1 MSPGQPSIGFL
12 YATAFIVVVL
22 FASNSYAFTPVLPL
36 RPPRRKDTTLKRGD
50 DNTENSKIEDETSS
64 DGYYYLQD
72 KITKAREMESSATDC
87 DFSEATSAFDRPLTF
102 QDSLYG
108 DDVAGMVK
116 HLPALFDQCKQ
127 LENTALGLEY
137 ANLRLAIFV
146 LGSNKLEGTMTPN
159 ASEGDTFQVLLKYLK
174 FGGNV
179 VHLIPLK
186 GKDDNERISWDEEG
200 QNVTIEAWYQQ
211 CMCHMKAL
219 VMMLDWAKAGEPL
232 TTEKLLACHSQLMSG
247 SVTSTGA
254 AFESRFR
261 DEDEPVYA
269 ASYSFPFRINHEKSM
284 ADILEKI
291 NSDFGT
297 CHPAE
302 WSSKLL
308 LGVLSAHPFL
318 NGNGR
323 MARLCFA
330 YGLVRHGVPS
340 AVVFSDWH
348 SKARGHYID
357 AVKVAQGQKGEVN
370 LRRLHT
376 MATVGLFATL
386 QNMVITCDTS
396 K

>member
-1 MSPGQPSIGFL
+1 MSTSQPSIRFL
-12 YATAFIVVVL
+12 SAAAFIGVAL
-22 FASNSYAFTPVLPL
+22 FASNNEAFAPALL
-36 RPPRRKDTTLKRGD
+36 SFKRRDKSLEYDD
-50 DNTENSKIEDETSS
+50 DNTENSKIQIVS
-64 DGYYYLQD
+64 DKYYHLQD
-72 KITKAREMESSATDC
+72 RLTKAREMESPTTAC

-108 DDVAGMVK
+108 DDVVGMVR

-127 LENTALGLEY
+127 LENTDLAINY
-137 ANLRLAIFV
+137 ANLHLPMFV
-146 LGSNKLEGTMTPN
+146 IVSNKLEGTFTPN
-159 ASEGDTFQVLLKYLK
+159 ASEGDTFQVLLKYLES
-174 FGGNV
+174 GG
-179 VHLIPLK
+179 LIPLE
-186 GKDDNERISWDEEG
+186 GKDDNERISWDDEG
-200 QNVTIEAWYQQ
+200 GNITNEAWYEQ
-211 CMCHMKAL
+211 CLCHIKAL
-219 VMMLDWAKAGEPL
+219 MMMLSWAKAGEPL

-247 SVTSTGA
+247 SVTSTGG

-261 DEDEPVYA
+261 REDESVCA
-269 ASYSFPFRINHEKSM
+269 GSYVFPFGINHEESM
-284 ADILEKI
+284 ANILEKI
-291 NSDFGT
+291 NSDFGAT
-297 CHPAE
+297 HPAE

-330 YGLVRHGVPS
+330 YGLVRHGVPC

-348 SKARGHYID
+348 SKDRSHYIT
-357 AVKVAQGQKGEVN
+357 AVRVAQGQKGEAS
-370 LRRLHT
+370 LKKLHS